1 LVLEAHRKSVD
12 FVLHPMAARLS
23 HIHPDVFTWAAFA
36 CAIGAG
42 LSFAYG
48 GMFLPLAVLL
58 VFANA
63 LLDALDGKVA
73 KVAGKASARGDFLD
87 HVLDR
92 YADVFMMAGIVVG
105 PYSGDLTLGLVAIL
119 GVLLASY
126 MGTQAQAVGVGRDY
140 GGLLGRADR
149 LVILIV
155 AGIVQLLVPVGV
167 RFGLLPVVFT
177 PLEWALVTFAV
188 LGHFTAVQRAAS
200 TWKKLGA
207 K

>member
-1 LVLEAHRKSVD
+1 VD
-12 FVLHPMAARLS
+12 FVLHPMALRLS
-23 HIHPDVFTWAAFA
+23 HIHPDVFTWAAFV

-48 GMFLPLAVLL
+48 GVFLPLAVLL

-92 YADVFMMAGIVVG
+92 YADVFMMAGVVVG
-105 PYSGDLTLGLVAIL
+105 PYSGNLALGMLAIL

-140 GGLLGRADR
+140 SGLLGRADR
-149 LVILIV
+149 LVVLLV
-155 AGIVQLLVPVGV
+155 AGIVQVLVPAGV
-167 RFGLLPVVFT
+167 RFGVAPVAFT
-177 PLEWALVTFAV
+177 PLEWALVVFAV

-200 TWKKLGA
+200 TWKKLGG